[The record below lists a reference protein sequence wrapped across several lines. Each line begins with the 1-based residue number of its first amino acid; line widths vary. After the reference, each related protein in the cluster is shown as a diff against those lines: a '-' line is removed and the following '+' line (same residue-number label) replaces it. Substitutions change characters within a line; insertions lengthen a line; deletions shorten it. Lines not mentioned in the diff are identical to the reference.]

1 MRGQHFATLAGT
13 AFLVT
18 LLAFGFPI
26 GTASAAAPVGAP
38 PADQPKPVQTPSL
51 LAPPAPADDEGDA
64 DGPPAQ
70 APKKAPAAPSAQ
82 QDEPIPTIEYDFSK
96 LPPPVAAL
104 RQKILAA
111 AKTGDINALKPIMD
125 AGAHPP
131 SLGASEDEA
140 ADPIAFLKSQS
151 GDPDG
156 REILAILSEILE
168 AGYVHVD
175 AGTPNELYL
184 WPYFARYPLD
194 KLTPPQ
200 MVELFRLLTSSDF
213 EEMKSYGA
221 YLFYRVGIT
230 PDGQWS
236 EFQAG
241 D

>member
-1 MRGQHFATLAGT
+1 MLARCAIILIAG
-13 AFLVT
+13 
-18 LLAFGFPI
+18 LALSGAYP
-26 GTASAAAPVGAP
+26 ALAAAPAP
-38 PADQPKPVQTPSL
+38 AAAQQVPTVTVPLSPGPSDDAQDSDPDAGSMPDAPAAAPADQN
-51 LAPPAPADDEGDA
+51 
-64 DGPPAQ
+64 
-70 APKKAPAAPSAQ
+70 
-82 QDEPIPTIEYDFSK
+82 EPIPTVEYDVSK
-96 LPPPVAAL
+96 LPAPVKAL
-104 RQKILAA
+104 REKIIAA
-111 AKTGDINALKPIMD
+111 AKSGDIEQLRPIMN
-125 AGAHPP
+125 AGPHPP
-131 SLGASEDEA
+131 NLGADAEEDK
-140 ADPIAFLKSQS
+140 DPIKFLKSVS

-175 AGTPNELYL
+175 AGTAQELYV

-213 EEMKSYGA
+213 DEMKSYGT